1 MGMIV
6 VCGDSFMAPDP
17 QAPGRHFS
25 EIMGAVS
32 LAKPGCSNT
41 DICFQIEQAIRL
53 QAHRVI
59 IGTTDPA
66 RIELKLTEQQL
77 PSVELENFRNGQY
90 ASDTIPTFIGEESDI
105 KYKYQLSSTRRQA
118 VKQYFTEM
126 FDPVLKSITDRWNLE
141 YFLVQLEKNH
151 IRYTVLRRDF
161 VVYQYAQAHPNEPY
175 WFHTNFATQ
184 HEAANLLLQQ

>member
-1 MGMIV
+1 
-6 VCGDSFMAPDP
+6 
-17 QAPGRHFS
+17 
-25 EIMGAVS
+25 
-32 LAKPGCSNT
+32 
-41 DICFQIEQAIRL
+41 
-53 QAHRVI
+53 
-59 IGTTDPA
+59 
-66 RIELKLTEQQL
+66 
-77 PSVELENFRNGQY
+77 
-90 ASDTIPTFIGEESDI
+90 
-105 KYKYQLSSTRRQA
+105 
-118 VKQYFTEM
+118 M

>member
-17 QAPGRHFS
+17 HAPGRHFS

-32 LAKPGCSNT
+32 LARPGCSNT

-53 QAHRVI
+53 QADRVI

-90 ASDTIPTFIGEESDI
+90 ASDTIPTFIGQEPDLTH
-105 KYKYQLSSTRRQA
+105 KYQLSSTRRQA

-141 YFLVQLEKNH
+141 YFLVQLQKNY
-151 IRYTVLRRDF
+151 IQYTVLDKDF
-161 VVYQYAQAHPNEPY
+161 VVYQHAREHPNEPY
-175 WFHTNFATQ
+175 TFHTDLVTQ
-184 HEAANLLLQQ
+184 EKAAILLLQQ

>member
-1 MGMIV
+1 
-6 VCGDSFMAPDP
+6 
-17 QAPGRHFS
+17 
-25 EIMGAVS
+25 MGAVS

-141 YFLVQLEKNH
+141 YFLVQLQKNY
-151 IRYTVLRRDF
+151 IQYTVLDKDF
-161 VVYQYAQAHPNEPY
+161 VVYQHAREHPNEPY
-175 WFHTNFATQ
+175 TFHTDLVTQ
-184 HEAANLLLQQ
+184 EKAAILLLQQ